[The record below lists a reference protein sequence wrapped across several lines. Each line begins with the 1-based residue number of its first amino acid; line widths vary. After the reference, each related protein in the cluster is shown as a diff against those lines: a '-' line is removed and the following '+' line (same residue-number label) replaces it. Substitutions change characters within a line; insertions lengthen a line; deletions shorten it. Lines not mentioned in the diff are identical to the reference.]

1 MQRRFFSLVVGLT
14 VALVCVTGSFA
25 ALAAGTSIKDARNEI
40 ADMRSKLSDAIT
52 QLTNLDSHLIDLH
65 TAMEN
70 AATDIDALQSESA
83 KAFIDD
89 AITIKDEVIPIN
101 LEMLI
106 GADGILLD
114 FEEEKQSLKGIVLAL
129 INNKKI
135 KAVNGN
141 RILRNLNTINLLVQG
156 VINELDEVSALI
168 EDGDEG
174 EDIPSQ
180 IGCDEDLTDL
190 PNDEED
196 CDDINDWL
204 GAAIEHIDNGDFDDA
219 ADAIEQAINL
229 CEQAAQI
236 VDRILLKKIS
246 YILKSLDAADNVLKV
261 EQYKKLAGRP
271 YREGFGLISKDTNNQ
286 EQISVKIFD
295 VRGQLIFAGTLA
307 EGALGF
313 NTLAAGVYLYLIE
326 NQDGTQRIEKRVI
339 QH

>member
-1 MQRRFFSLVVGLT
+1 MQRRFFGLIGGLM
-14 VALVCVTGSFA
+14 VALVCFVSA
-25 ALAAGTSIKDARNEI
+25 SSALAAGTSIKDARNEI

-52 QLTNLDSHLIDLH
+52 QLTNLGSQLIDLT
-65 TAMEN
+65 TAIEN
-70 AATDIDALQSESA
+70 AGTDIDALQSESA
-83 KAFIDD
+83 KAFIED
-89 AITIKDEVIPIN
+89 AITIKDEVIPIH

-141 RILRNLNTINLLVQG
+141 RILRNLNTINLLLQG

-174 EDIPSQ
+174 EDIPAQ

-204 GAAIEHIDNGDFDDA
+204 GAAIEHIDNDEFDDA
-219 ADAIEQAINL
+219 ADAIEHALNL

-236 VDRILLKKIS
+236 VDRILIKKIS
-246 YILKSLDAADNVLKV
+246 YIIKSLDAADNVLKI
-261 EQYKKLAGRP
+261 EQYKKLAGR
-271 YREGFGLISKDTNNQ
+271 RNDALSGLVSSNSEKNRHIQVFDMRGRLVFESANATQ
-286 EQISVKIFD
+286 ALSV
-295 VRGQLIFAGTLA
+295 
-307 EGALGF
+307 
-313 NTLAAGVYLYLIE
+313 NTLAAGVYLYLTE
-326 NQDGTQRIEKRVI
+326 SEDGTQRIEKRVV